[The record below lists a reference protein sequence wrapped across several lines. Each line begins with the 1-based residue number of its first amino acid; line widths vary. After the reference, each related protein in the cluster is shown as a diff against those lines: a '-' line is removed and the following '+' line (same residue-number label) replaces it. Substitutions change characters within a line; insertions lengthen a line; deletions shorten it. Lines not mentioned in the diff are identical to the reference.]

1 MLLVHG
7 SGTDPSGVGTDNP
20 VMRAVKWPLWGWEPL
35 DRLTA
40 AKTGSLTTDWL
51 LSDPRSR

>member
-1 MLLVHG
+1 
-7 SGTDPSGVGTDNP
+7 
-20 VMRAVKWPLWGWEPL
+20 MRAVKWPLWGWEPL